1 MALFPYSAKDAVQCA
16 LELKITAQS
25 IGIPGV
31 GCGIH
36 YGKMIVGTIGE
47 ENRLDDTVISD
58 TVNTASRIMEYA
70 CLAELSIVV
79 SQVIVDA
86 IKSNDSYIQFSEL
99 GEIMVKGKKEPVQ
112 MYSCEEQGVTPAVEK
127 RWGE

>member
-25 IGIPGV
+25 IGIERV

-36 YGKMIVGTIGE
+36 YGRMIVGTIGE

-58 TVNTASRIMEYA
+58 TVNTAFRIMEYSTD
-70 CLAELSIVV
+70 EGISIVA
-79 SQVIVDA
+79 STAIVQ
-86 IKSNDSYIQFSEL
+86 KVLGTESGVRFMKL
-99 GEIMVKGKKEPVQ
+99 GEISVKGRKEPVL
-112 MYSCEEQGVTPAVEK
+112 MYSCELDSAQEGGVTE
-127 RWGE
+127 